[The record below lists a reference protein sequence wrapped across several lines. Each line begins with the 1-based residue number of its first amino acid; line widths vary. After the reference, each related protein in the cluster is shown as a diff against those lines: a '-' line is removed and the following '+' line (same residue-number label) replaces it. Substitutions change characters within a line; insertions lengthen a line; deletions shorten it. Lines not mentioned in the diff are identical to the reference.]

1 MAWKLLTDGQ
11 TDFRVFNRTE
21 QSIKKY
27 PSIIHLFY
35 FNSKTGRRMFG
46 KFSYDG
52 LFIDDFEKEKFQE
65 YTMNKNN
72 NFKKFI
78 KCIIVYNINHLYN
91 TSH

>member
-1 MAWKLLTDGQ
+1 
-11 TDFRVFNRTE
+11 
-21 QSIKKY
+21 
-27 PSIIHLFY
+27 
-35 FNSKTGRRMFG
+35 MFG

-52 LFIDDFEKEKFQE
+52 LFINDFYFEKEKFQE

-78 KCIIVYNINHLYN
+78 KCICNINHLYN

>member
-1 MAWKLLTDGQ
+1 
-11 TDFRVFNRTE
+11 
-21 QSIKKY
+21 
-27 PSIIHLFY
+27 
-35 FNSKTGRRMFG
+35 MFE

-78 KCIIVYNINHLYN
+78 KCISV
-91 TSH
+91 